1 MESVLSPAAS
11 VETRPRKKRIQAWK
25 WAPYLFIS
33 PFLIIFCVFGIFP
46 LVFSATL
53 SFAQWDP
60 AAGFSAIKWIH
71 FDNYKFV
78 LTDSWFWKSLG
89 NTVYIAIASGL
100 PQHLVA
106 IPFAAF
112 LSTVIRGRN
121 AILGA
126 YFMPFITS
134 SVAIALIF
142 SSLFSK
148 DFGAINAILMWLH
161 SVPGIGMIFPDHKID
176 WLLDTSLVKPTVS
189 FVVFWRYVGWN
200 TVLYL
205 AAMQTIPE
213 DLYEAATLDGAGTFR
228 KFWHITLPMIRPMM
242 FFAVSLTLINNLQ
255 LFEEPFIL
263 LGDNGGIGQ
272 AGMTTAMYMYRT
284 AFYFSDF
291 GTACAISW
299 VMFIVIAVLS
309 YGNHKLFALA
319 GGKEE

>member
-11 VETRPRKKRIQAWK
+11 STAPRRRKRFQSWK
-25 WAPYLFIS
+25 WAPYIFIS
-33 PFLIIFCVFGIFP
+33 PFVIIFAIFGAFP
-46 LVFSATL
+46 LIFSATL

-60 AAGFSAIKWIH
+60 AAGFGAIKWIQL
-71 FDNYKFV
+71 DNYKFV
-78 LTDSWFWKSLG
+78 LTDRWFWKSLG
-89 NTVYIAIASGL
+89 NTVYIALASGL

-112 LSTVIRGRN
+112 LSTLLRGRN
-121 AILGA
+121 IVLGA
-126 YFMPFITS
+126 YFLPFITS
-134 SVAIALIF
+134 SVAISLIF

-148 DFGAINAILMWLH
+148 DFGAINAILMSLH
-161 SVPGIGMIFPDHKID
+161 DHLPLIGQLLPDHKVD
-176 WLLDTSLVKPTVS
+176 WLQNTEMVKPTVS

-213 DLYEAATLDGAGTFR
+213 DLYEAATLDGASITR
-228 KFWHITLPMIRPMM
+228 QFWHITLPMIRPMM

-263 LGDNGGIGQ
+263 LGDNGGTGQ
-272 AGMTTAMYMYRT
+272 AAMTTAMYMYRT

-299 VMFIVIAVLS
+299 VMFVIIAVLS
-309 YGNHKLFALA
+309 YGNNRLFKLA
-319 GGKEE
+319 GGED

>member
-1 MESVLSPAAS
+1 MESVLSPGISA
-11 VETRPRKKRIQAWK
+11 VTLPRRKRIQPWK

-33 PFLIIFCVFGIFP
+33 PFLLIFAVFGVFP
-46 LVFSATL
+46 LLFSATL

-60 AAGFSAIKWIH
+60 AAGFGAIKWIS

-78 LTDSWFWKSLG
+78 LTDAWFWKSLG

-112 LSTVIRGRN
+112 LCTVLRARN
-121 AILGA
+121 VVLGA
-126 YFMPFITS
+126 YFLPFITS

-148 DFGAINAILMWLH
+148 DFGEVNSILMALH
-161 SVPGIGMIFPDHKID
+161 DLPLIGGLFPDHKVD

-205 AAMQTIPE
+205 AAMQTIPGE
-213 DLYEAATLDGAGTFR
+213 LYEAATLDGASTWR
-228 KFWHITLPMIRPMM
+228 KFWHITLPMTRPMM

-263 LGDNGGIGQ
+263 LGDNGGTGQ
-272 AGMTTAMYMYRT
+272 AGMTTAMYVYRT

-299 VMFIVIAVLS
+299 VMFVLIAVLS
-309 YGNHKLFALA
+309 WGNHKLFALA
-319 GGKEE
+319 SGGEE

>member
-11 VETRPRKKRIQAWK
+11 VTSRPRRKRVHAWK

-33 PFLIIFCVFGIFP
+33 PFLIIFAVFGVFP
-46 LVFSATL
+46 LLFSATL

-60 AAGFSAIKWIH
+60 AAGFSAVKWIN

-78 LTDSWFWKSLG
+78 MTDTWFWKSLF
-89 NTVYIAIASGL
+89 NTVYMALASGV

-112 LSTVIRGRN
+112 LCTVLRGRN
-121 AILGA
+121 TVLGA
-126 YFMPFITS
+126 YFLPFITS

-148 DFGAINAILMWLH
+148 DFGAINAMVMGLH
-161 SVPGIGMIFPDHKID
+161 NLPLIGGLFPDHKID

-263 LGDNGGIGQ
+263 LGDNGGMGQ

-299 VMFIVIAVLS
+299 VMFILIAVLS
-309 YGNHKLFALA
+309 YGNHKLFSLFA
-319 GGKEE
+319 GGEE